1 MRKVNVGEIYKHFKG
16 HVYMVIAIAY
26 DTEKYGKENPDES
39 KVVVYQ
45 NLDTKEVWVRPYEMF
60 ISRVDHQKY
69 PNVKQEYRFEKYK
82 IESE

>member
-1 MRKVNVGEIYKHFKG
+1 MRKVNVGDIYKHFKG

-26 DTEKYGKENPDES
+26 DTEKYSKENKDES

-60 ISRVDHQKY
+60 ISKVDHVKY
-69 PNVKQEYRFEKYK
+69 PDIKQEYRFEKYK